1 MNRIGPAKIIAGIAF
16 GICAL
21 LLIAPP
27 QNMPVPLAHVAALTV
42 FSIGFWATGAWPEH
56 VTAVA
61 FFVGAMLLGVA
72 SPTVVFSGFAS
83 SALWLVFAGLVFGV
97 AIKRTGL
104 GERLARSLV
113 GRIGHSYA
121 AVIAGVV
128 AVAIV
133 LAFLMPSSMGRVVLF
148 IPIVSALADAL
159 GFEAHSRGRT
169 GMVMAAGLSCFIPGA
184 AILPAAVPNLVLIG
198 AAETQFQMHFAY
210 LDYLLLQFPVIGLL
224 GGGLIVGLTCL
235 FYYEPPRAMDLP
247 SQQPPMTAP
256 ERRLAIILAGALV
269 LWVTDFVHGI
279 SPAWIGLGASLL
291 CLLPRS
297 DLVSPKVFGEQV
309 NFGPMLYVAGI
320 LGMAAVIA
328 DSGLGKLVGDY
339 FLAWAPLAPGA
350 DAGNFAALVGISA
363 LTGLITTMAGVP
375 AILTPFADN
384 LSAATG
390 MSLYAVIM
398 TQVMGYA
405 TLFVPYESPPLVVAM
420 QLGGVRVA
428 QALRLTVTNALLFL
442 IVLLP
447 INFLWWLWLGMF
459 SVPAG

>member
-1 MNRIGPAKIIAGIAF
+1 MIAAY
-16 GICAL
+16 

-27 QNMPVPLAHVAALTV
+27 VDVPVSLTHVAALTV

-61 FFVGAMLLGVA
+61 FFLGAMLLSVA
-72 SPTVVFSGFAS
+72 SPAIVFSGFAS

-104 GERLARSLV
+104 GERFARSLV
-113 GRIGHSYA
+113 GRVGHSYA
-121 AVIAGVV
+121 AVIGGIV
-128 AVAIV
+128 AVSIV
-133 LAFLMPSSMGRVVLF
+133 LSLVMPSSMGRVVLF
-148 IPIVSALADAL
+148 IPIVIALADTL
-159 GFEAHSRGRT
+159 GFKAQSRGRT
-169 GMVMAAGLSCFIPGA
+169 GMVMAAGLGCFIPGA

-210 LDYLLLQFPVIGLL
+210 VDYLVLQFPVIGLL
-224 GGGLIVGLTCL
+224 GSALIVGLTCL
-235 FYYEPPRAMDLP
+235 FYHERPRITDIP
-247 SQQPPMTAP
+247 SEQRPMTPP
-256 ERRLAIILAGALV
+256 ERRLAVVLASALI
-269 LWVTDFVHGI
+269 LWVTDFIHGI
-279 SPAWIGLGASLL
+279 SPAWIGLAAALM

-297 DLVSPKVFGEQV
+297 DLVPPKAFGEQV

-328 DSGLGKLVGDY
+328 DSGLGKLIGNY
-339 FLAWAPLAPGA
+339 FLMWAPVEPGA
-350 DAGNFAALVGISA
+350 HARSFAALVGISL

-375 AILTPFADN
+375 AILTPVADN

-442 IVLLP
+442 IVLVP
-447 INFLWWLWLGMF
+447 INFLWWRWLGMF
-459 SVPAG
+459 APAAG